1 MKHPATILFRL
12 SIVLLIGLGV
22 ETQAQTAGKLVG
34 RVVDQTERGPLA
46 GVNLM
51 LEGTYLGAASDIDG
65 NYLMLNVPPGSY
77 TLVATMIGYAR
88 LRVDRIEITSGLTTR
103 QDLSLQQEVL
113 AGQAVTILATRPLV
127 QKDVTSSTHFIGGE
141 QISALP
147 ATDYRDL
154 LLTLPGI
161 LQDSK
166 GLHLRGGR
174 SGEVSLQVD
183 GVRIQ
188 EPNYG
193 TSFAGYS
200 ALTMNNDAISQAVV
214 QSGGFNAEFG
224 NALSGVVDI
233 TSVAGGDRFS
243 ALAEL
248 ESELPYDPGRAIP
261 GAKRD
266 SRYYDGNWRD
276 STRYDYTTGYQRL
289 RLGLSGPLPGVRRL
303 AYALNAQATRAED
316 GFPSRENTENE
327 SREEVYNVKL
337 TLAATSRL
345 TITGSG
351 MLTWRRYQLFDVRR
365 KFIPETNQ
373 LRTSRITHGSLEVRH
388 SLGPQTFYTLLAGG
402 SSTYYKAAQPGKW
415 WDITRPEEWNV
426 LDPADPGDTLNPVAV
441 NIGTTYLP
449 GTQYIIEGDNNLFRE
464 ERISTLVVKGAL
476 THQAGP
482 HHQLRGGA
490 ELNYYDLFYQAVLA
504 YKGFPFTFAHG
515 LDNDQLGLPA
525 LNPWI
530 LGAFIQD
537 KIEFKGLIVNLGLR
551 AEIFEP
557 DARLPSDWLHPYLDE
572 GMVGP
577 PFAGQEDWSNW
588 RGPDHD
594 IPPTN
599 PEYPWKRAGRKVMLS
614 PRVGVSHPITDV
626 NVLHYS
632 YGIFHQVP
640 DWYLLYRNYNMSYD
654 ILALYGNPDLQPEQT
669 TSFEVGLRSA
679 VAGEWVIDVTAFFK
693 DISDLVETTAINDIN
708 DPAVQA
714 ALAKDS
720 SVVALPTWFINK
732 NLAWG
737 TVKGFELVLQ
747 HRQSSRLP
755 LSLNLT
761 YTYMV
766 ARGKTSD
773 YHDGFLR
780 QFTRGQLDPV
790 QQYYLGWDQ
799 RHTLVLGLGFR
810 RARTVGFNLLWRYGS
825 GYPYTGFQ
833 ESILPEEN
841 NKRLPATSIVDL
853 KLNHELQLGRYRLVP
868 YLTITNLF
876 DSVNIYNF
884 DNGENRRIP
893 VINHLLD
900 YPDEFEGPLD
910 DPIIYGPHREIRL
923 GLKVQL

>member
-1 MKHPATILFRL
+1 MKRPAAILFQL

-34 RVVDQTERGPLA
+34 RVLDQSGQAPLA

-51 LEGTYLGAASDIDG
+51 LAGTYLGAATDAEG
-65 NYLMLNVPPGSY
+65 NYLLLNVPPGRY

-88 LRVDRIEITSGLTTR
+88 LTVEGVEITSGLTTR
-103 QDLSLQQEVL
+103 QNLGLQQEAI
-113 AGQAVTILATRPLV
+113 AGQVVTITATRPLV
-127 QKDVTSSTHFIGGE
+127 QKDVTSSTNFIGSE
-141 QISALP
+141 QIAALP

-154 LLTLPGI
+154 LLTMPGI

-174 SGEVSLQVD
+174 SGEVSLLVD

-224 NALSGVVDI
+224 NALSGVVEI
-233 TSVAGGDRFS
+233 TSVGGSDQF
-243 ALAEL
+243 AAWAEV
-248 ESELPYDPGRAIP
+248 ESELAADPGRSIP
-261 GAKRD
+261 ESKRD
-266 SRYYDGNWRD
+266 SRYYDGVGRD
-276 STRYDYTTGYQRL
+276 STRYDYATGFRRY
-289 RLGLSGPLPGVRRL
+289 RLGLSGPLPWFRRFT
-303 AYALNAQATRAED
+303 YSLNAQGTQAED
-316 GFPSRENTENE
+316 GFPTRENTENDL
-327 SREEVYNVKL
+327 REEVYNAKL
-337 TLAATSRL
+337 TVALTPRL
-345 TITGSG
+345 TVTGSG
-351 MLTWRRYQLFDVRR
+351 MLTKRRYWLYDIRR
-365 KFIPETNQ
+365 KFIPQTNQ
-373 LRTSRITHGSLEVRH
+373 RRTSRITHGSLEVRH
-388 SLGPQTFYTLLAGG
+388 SLGPQSFYTLLAGG

-415 WDITRPEEWNV
+415 WDITQPEEWNV
-426 LDPADPGDTLNPVAV
+426 LDPTDPGDTLNSAAV

-464 ERISTLVVKGAL
+464 ERIGTLVVKGAL

-482 HHQLRGGA
+482 HHQLKGGF
-490 ELNYYDLFYQAVLA
+490 EINYYDLYYQAVLA

-515 LDNDQLGLPA
+515 LDNDRLGLPA
-525 LNPWI
+525 LNPWL
-530 LGAFIQD
+530 LGIFIQD
-537 KIEFKGLIVNLGLR
+537 KIEFEGLIVNLGLR
-551 AEIFEP
+551 QEVFEP

-572 GMVGP
+572 GAVGP
-577 PFAGQEDWSNW
+577 GLDDIANW
-588 RGPDHD
+588 KGPDHD
-594 IPPTN
+594 IPSIN
-599 PEYPWKRAGRKVMLS
+599 PDHPWKPASRKIMLS

-632 YGIFHQVP
+632 YGIFQQIP

-654 ILALYGNPDLQPEQT
+654 ILALYGNPDIRPEQT

-679 VAGEWVIDVTAFFK
+679 LAGEWVVDVTAFFK

-708 DPAVQA
+708 DPAVQT
-714 ALAKDS
+714 ALAADS

-732 NLAWG
+732 NVAWG

-747 HRQSSRLP
+747 HRQSRRLP
-755 LSLNLT
+755 LGLNIT
-761 YTYMV
+761 YTFMI

-799 RHTLVLGLGFR
+799 RHTLVLGLDYRWRENAG
-810 RARTVGFNLLWRYGS
+810 VNLLWRYGS

-853 KLNHELQLGRYRLVP
+853 KLNHELQLGRYRLTP
-868 YLTITNLF
+868 YLFITNLF

-884 DNGENRRIP
+884 DSGENRRIP

-900 YPDEFEGPLD
+900 HPDEFEGPLD
-910 DPIIYGPHREIRL
+910 DPLIFGPHREIRF
-923 GLKVQL
+923 GLEVRL